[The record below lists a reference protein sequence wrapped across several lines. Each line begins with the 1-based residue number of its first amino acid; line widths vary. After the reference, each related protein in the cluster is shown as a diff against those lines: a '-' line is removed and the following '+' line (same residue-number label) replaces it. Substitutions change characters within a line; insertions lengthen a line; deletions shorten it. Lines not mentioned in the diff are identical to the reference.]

1 MSSDFLG
8 NVFILYF
15 TVLSVIIILCLIRA
29 IKGPR
34 FTDRIGA
41 INVIGTI
48 STAAICLISVYIKE
62 EFLTDVSLVYA
73 LLNFLAVVIL
83 SRVVAFE
90 QSEKKNSKTKEDKK

>member
-34 FTDRIGA
+34 FTDRIVA